1 MNTSIAQVATQDLIP
16 VFQADIGGVMTN
28 ACDARTL
35 HKFLGVGRDFSN
47 WIKDRIAEYGFT
59 IEQDYTCIE
68 SLSSPKS
75 ASTKARPQK
84 LIDYH
89 LALNMGKELSMVEKN
104 DKGRQARKYF
114 INCERIAIEAL
125 STIPYGLKALPLKK
139 TKIAV
144 EGGLSLATQDE
155 LKNMIHDLAATLP
168 KDKQASAVIG
178 MWSALGTHF
187 EAKALKGDSKLAAY
201 KFIPEAARLECVS
214 LLARLPFNDMVTLSN
229 TDMMALIDSRVHEQL
244 KALPAPAPLEGEML
258 QKPQHNKISFDLA
271 PLRAGE
277 SRRWLITQL
286 ATEAAMFHPLLP
298 GQQVVSM
305 DEAVK
310 LLQQHDYLVVKKSE
324 LLGKLEA

>member
-1 MNTSIAQVATQDLIP
+1 MNTLVLNAPLTISDITIRQDDQGRYCLN
-16 VFQADIGGVMTN
+16 D
-28 ACDARTL
+28 L
-35 HKFLGVGRDFSN
+35 HKAAGSEDKHRPTYWLKIQQTLDLQKELEIDGIPSIVTKQGLGTFTVKELVYAYAM
-47 WIKDRIAEYGFT
+47 WI
-59 IEQDYTCIE
+59 
-68 SLSSPKS
+68 S
-75 ASTKARPQK
+75 AKF
-84 LIDYH
+84 H
-89 LALNMGKELSMVEKN
+89 LAVISAY
-104 DKGRQARKYF
+104 D
-114 INCERIAIEAL
+114 AL
-125 STIPYGLKALPLKK
+125 VTGQIPYGLKALPLKK

-271 PLRAGE
+271 PLSAGE

-286 ATEAAMFHPLLP
+286 ATEAVMFHPLLP

>member
-1 MNTSIAQVATQDLIP
+1 MPHALITLAMVSKRGLVCGRNRGIINNTTHTKIP
-16 VFQADIGGVMTN
+16 
-28 ACDARTL
+28 
-35 HKFLGVGRDFSN
+35 
-47 WIKDRIAEYGFT
+47 
-59 IEQDYTCIE
+59 
-68 SLSSPKS
+68 P
-75 ASTKARPQK
+75 P
-84 LIDYH
+84 
-89 LALNMGKELSMVEKN
+89 
-104 DKGRQARKYF
+104 
-114 INCERIAIEAL
+114 
-125 STIPYGLKALPLKK
+125 KK
-139 TKIAV
+139 TKVAV
-144 EGGLSLATQDE
+144 EGGLSLETQDE
-155 LKNMIHDLAATLP
+155 LKNMINDLASTLP

-229 TDMMALIDSRVHEQL
+229 TDMMALIDSRVQEQL

>member
-1 MNTSIAQVATQDLIP
+1 MSELIALSPEHVIFAQGEDLRTTSLKVAEA
-16 VFQADIGGVMTN
+16 F
-28 ACDARTL
+28 
-35 HKFLGVGRDFSN
+35 
-47 WIKDRIAEYGFT
+47 
-59 IEQDYTCIE
+59 
-68 SLSSPKS
+68 
-75 ASTKARPQK
+75 
-84 LIDYH
+84 
-89 LALNMGKELSMVEKN
+89 EKRHS
-104 DKGRQARKYF
+104 DVLR
-114 INCERIAIEAL
+114 AIEKITTQVSDSFNKRNFAL
-125 STIPYGLKALPLKK
+125 IEINTEVGFGTRKDPAYEMTKDGFMIVVMSFTGEKAMAIKEWYINAFNAMQAKLFPKTPYGLKALPLKK

-305 DEAVK
+305 YEAVK

>member
-1 MNTSIAQVATQDLIP
+1 MNTLVLNAPLTISDITIRQDDQGRYCLN
-16 VFQADIGGVMTN
+16 D
-28 ACDARTL
+28 L
-35 HKFLGVGRDFSN
+35 HKAAGNETRHKPSEWLRNKQTTELIEEVEKAGITAIQSKQQLGTFVLKPLVYAYAM
-47 WIKDRIAEYGFT
+47 WI
-59 IEQDYTCIE
+59 
-68 SLSSPKS
+68 S
-75 ASTKARPQK
+75 AKF
-84 LIDYH
+84 H
-89 LALNMGKELSMVEKN
+89 LAVISAY
-104 DKGRQARKYF
+104 D
-114 INCERIAIEAL
+114 AL
-125 STIPYGLKALPLKK
+125 VTGQPQYIPLKK

-144 EGGLSLATQDE
+144 EGGLSLETQDE

-244 KALPAPAPLEGEML
+244 KTLPAPAPLEGEML

-298 GQQVVSM
+298 GQQVMSM

>member
-1 MNTSIAQVATQDLIP
+1 MSNLAINTPLTIADIVIRQDEQGRYCLNDLHVSSGNESKHKPANFLRNQQAIDLIELLKSEKLEPVNVINGIGTLAVKEVVYAYAMWISP
-16 VFQADIGGVMTN
+16 VFTLKVIRAY
-28 ACDARTL
+28 DALVTGKTPYAL
-35 HKFLGVGRDFSN
+35 
-47 WIKDRIAEYGFT
+47 
-59 IEQDYTCIE
+59 
-68 SLSSPKS
+68 KS
-75 ASTKARPQK
+75 
-84 LIDYH
+84 
-89 LALNMGKELSMVEKN
+89 
-104 DKGRQARKYF
+104 
-114 INCERIAIEAL
+114 
-125 STIPYGLKALPLKK
+125 LPLKK
-139 TKIAV
+139 TKLAV

-244 KALPAPAPLEGEML
+244 KTLPAPAPLEGEML

-271 PLRAGE
+271 PLSAGE

-286 ATEAAMFHPLLP
+286 ATEAVMFHPLLP